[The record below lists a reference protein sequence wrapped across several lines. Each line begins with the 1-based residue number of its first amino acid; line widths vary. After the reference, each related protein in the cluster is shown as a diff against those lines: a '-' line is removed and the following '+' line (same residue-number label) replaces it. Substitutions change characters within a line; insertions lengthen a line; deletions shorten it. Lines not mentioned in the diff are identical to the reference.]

1 MGEHGRLSI
10 KLLAQTTNVFI
21 TKVYNTTA
29 DGMGTPVRQ
38 LQGSE
43 TFGYVDSLNDY
54 FCFAN
59 EQSQPQHGIL
69 VAIVC
74 SVL

>member
-1 MGEHGRLSI
+1 MFTI
-10 KLLAQTTNVFI
+10 
-21 TKVYNTTA
+21 KVYNTTA

-43 TFGYVDSLNDY
+43 TFGYVDLSTDY

-59 EQSQPQHGIL
+59 EQTQPQYGIL
-69 VAIVC
+69 VTTVC